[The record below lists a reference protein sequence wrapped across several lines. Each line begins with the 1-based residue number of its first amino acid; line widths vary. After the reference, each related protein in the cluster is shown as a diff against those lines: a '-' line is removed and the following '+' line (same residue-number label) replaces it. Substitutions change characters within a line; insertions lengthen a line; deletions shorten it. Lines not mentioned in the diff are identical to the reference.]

1 MGKHLYD
8 NLLCKFNFIPSC
20 HQWHCSRNY
29 ILPLNHHSDW
39 TNKCQKY
46 NSKGHYNISCIPR
59 EKNIYFLDLAFPL
72 SNYLISHLPLKSKQI
87 NIFTRTISISSPP
100 IITWNYSSQTIL
112 PASLKKLL
120 VKVTSGFY
128 FAKTNAKP
136 LAFIL
141 LELSGVFD
149 KVHHTLLL
157 EKLSSCEFW
166 DTIHFG
172 SLVICVTST
181 QFLL

>member
-1 MGKHLYD
+1 MLHITTQTLASTLLLKDCSRQGEHVFSSPLDTQTNKHL
-8 NLLCKFNFIPSC
+8 
-20 HQWHCSRNY
+20 H
-29 ILPLNHHSDW
+29 
-39 TNKCQKY
+39 
-46 NSKGHYNISCIPR
+46 
-59 EKNIYFLDLAFPL
+59 
-72 SNYLISHLPLKSKQI
+72 
-87 NIFTRTISISSPP
+87 TISISSPP
-100 IITWNYSSQTIL
+100 IIPLNYSSQTIL
-112 PASLKKLL
+112 PASLKKFL

-128 FAKTNAKP
+128 FDKTNAKP

-166 DTIHFG
+166 DTIHLG
-172 SLVICVTST
+172 SLVIRVTST